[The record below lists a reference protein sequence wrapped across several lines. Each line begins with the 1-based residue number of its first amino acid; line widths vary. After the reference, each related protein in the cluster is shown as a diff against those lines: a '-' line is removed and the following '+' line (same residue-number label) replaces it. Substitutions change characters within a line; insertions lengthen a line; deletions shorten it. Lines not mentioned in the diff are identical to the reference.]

1 MHASANVERVN
12 SRDQRQPATKKT
24 GPSLLLLV
32 QMSVR
37 QPLFGLL
44 CMKFGEKIRTHT
56 LFRNRMKEGEKG
68 EKNAAFLPI
77 T

>member
-12 SRDQRQPATKKT
+12 SRDQRQPAMNNNNKKKT
-24 GPSLLLLV
+24 EPSLWLLV

-44 CMKFGEKIRTHT
+44 CMKFGEEIRTHT
-56 LFRNRMKEGEKG
+56 HTPFRNRMKEGEKR
-68 EKNAAFLPI
+68 
-77 T
+77 